1 MSQSQ
6 EKRQSKG
13 RAKAIRA
20 YELSK
25 RGHDLLSIA
34 KMCNILTGSV
44 SKRIELGA
52 RLKEAGIK

>member
-1 MSQSQ
+1 MSSQS
-6 EKRQSKG
+6 KS

-20 YELSK
+20 YELHK